1 MARNRER
8 ASGESFNSN
17 AKEYGQKTW
26 WTLLIAVKLYA
37 HLKELSN
44 SVPELSVKMEHEDST
59 VRSLID
65 VLSKRLREK
74 LIDPR
79 TGELSP
85 AYLVAVNGK
94 LASLD
99 SRLKEN
105 DVVAF
110 LPPVEG
116 G

>member
-1 MARNRER
+1 M
-8 ASGESFNSN
+8 
-17 AKEYGQKTW
+17 
-26 WTLLIAVKLYA
+26 LIAVKLYA

-44 SVPELSVKMEHEDST
+44 NVPELSVKMEHEDGT
-59 VRSLID
+59 VRSLIN
-65 VLSKRLREK
+65 VLSKRLREE

-79 TGELSP
+79 TGEIAP

-110 LPPVEG
+110 IPPLDG

>member
-1 MARNRER
+1 M
-8 ASGESFNSN
+8 S
-17 AKEYGQKTW
+17 
-26 WTLLIAVKLYA
+26 
-37 HLKELSN
+37 ELSIA
-44 SVPELSVKMEHEDST
+44 MEHENDT
-59 VRSLID
+59 VRSLVN
-65 VLSKRLREK
+65 VLSKRLKEE
-74 LIDPR
+74 LINPK
-79 TGELSP
+79 TGELAP

-110 LPPVEG
+110 IPPIDG

>member
-1 MARNRER
+1 M
-8 ASGESFNSN
+8 
-17 AKEYGQKTW
+17 
-26 WTLLIAVKLYA
+26 LIAVKLYA
-37 HLKELSN
+37 YLKELSDN
-44 SVPELSVKMEHEDST
+44 VPELNVKMEHEDGT
-59 VRSLID
+59 VRSLIN
-65 VLSKRLREK
+65 VFSKQLREE

-79 TGELSP
+79 TGELAP

-110 LPPVEG
+110 IPPLDG